1 MPATFKTEGAV
12 KPPAVS
18 TATAPPSQERV
29 DEFFEKYLLGEYCE
43 AFKAA
48 GYTFLED
55 LRDADE
61 GDFAAAEPLG
71 GILDKMK
78 RPDRKRLIKR
88 VPIKPEY
95 CRRLA

>member
-1 MPATFKTEGAV
+1 
-12 KPPAVS
+12 
-18 TATAPPSQERV
+18 V
-29 DEFFEKYLLGEYCE
+29 DEFFEKHLLGDYCE

-48 GYTFLED
+48 GYRFVDD

-78 RPDRKRLIKR
+78 KPDRKRLFR
-88 VPIKPEY
+88 QVPIPLEY
-95 CRRLA
+95 CKRFA